1 MAMYDKKIERY
12 TQKAEMLEKRI
23 KEYTEQLEKLN
34 AEILLLRYAS
44 LCEATECDEKNAE
57 EVLSKEHR
65 QIQKLRKLGLS
76 DEEID
81 KIAEDYIKQKT
92 EENSNDE
99 QFF

>member
-57 EVLSKEHR
+57 EVLSKEHG